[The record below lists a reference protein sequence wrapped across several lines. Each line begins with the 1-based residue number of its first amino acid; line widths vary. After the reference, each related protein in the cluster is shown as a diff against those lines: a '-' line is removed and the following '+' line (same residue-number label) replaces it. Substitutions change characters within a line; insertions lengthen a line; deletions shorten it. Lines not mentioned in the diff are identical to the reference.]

1 MKRIALTTLALGLFL
16 STAAAGDFSFAPT
29 GIRTRWAAVPTGL
42 DLELGYVLPPILDGE
57 ATYLD
62 AKLGGGWE
70 DRSLFR
76 DKVSG
81 APLPLVDSG
90 GKDTKAFDYTW
101 VDFQWDIALF
111 QGLVPGGFKADL
123 LEAFLA
129 YRGRFENT
137 LEGAGTT
144 PAFGDWDRLFYT
156 GFMAGLRWN
165 GQFEDAHGLLDGLYA
180 EAALELAPGALNA
193 DLASFWRASAKASYA
208 LPLFGVEAQMSGFQG
223 YLVDF
228 ASIDYAGGEAIPA
241 YVNQSFGGLD
251 LRNTLGDCVRG
262 YLARSYDSQF
272 KAVNNLEFR
281 VNGPAFLKDK
291 LYPIAFAFV
300 DAGYYRGFS
309 GAPSSYAQESGI
321 LASAGAGLGLSV
333 LDLVQLS
340 AVVAQ
345 PFTEKDSFWWA
356 IRLFLHF

>member
-1 MKRIALTTLALGLFL
+1 MKRIALTTLALALIL
-16 STAAAGDFSFAPT
+16 SAAAAGDFSFAPT

-42 DLELGYVLPPILDGE
+42 DLELKYGLPPILDGT

-76 DKVSG
+76 DKATG
-81 APLPLVDSG
+81 APLPLVDAG
-90 GKDTKAFDYTW
+90 GADMKAYTYTW
-101 VDFQWDIALF
+101 VDFQWDLAFF
-111 QGLVPGGFKADL
+111 QGLVPGGFEADL
-123 LEAFLA
+123 LEAFLV
-129 YRGRFENT
+129 YRGRFERT
-137 LEGAGTT
+137 LEGVGTT
-144 PAFGDWDRLFYT
+144 PAFPDWDRLFYT
-156 GFMAGLRWN
+156 GFMGGLRWN

-193 DLASFWRASAKASYA
+193 ELASFWRASAQASFA
-208 LPLFGVEAQMSGFQG
+208 APVFGAKDEMSGFQG

-228 ASIDYAGGEAIPA
+228 ASVDYAGGEAIPA

-251 LRNTLGDCVRG
+251 LRNSLGDCVRG
-262 YLARSYDSQF
+262 YISRSYDSQL

-281 VNGPAFLKDK
+281 VNGPAFLGDK

-309 GAPSSYAQESGI
+309 GAQSAPARESGI

-333 LDLVQLS
+333 LDLIQLS

-345 PFTEKDSFWWA
+345 PLTEKDSFWWA
-356 IRLFLHF
+356 IKLFLHF